1 MGVIYDGIVARF
13 AEDTSRAFKMHE
25 EPGTSQA
32 YDSVSTYTLP
42 ATIEFYGIPFGLSPE
57 DRARIEDGDMSEA
70 VPVATV
76 SGWLIL
82 CREMQC
88 DDYEPLE
95 VCDDADGDL
104 EYTISALQE
113 EDGPLNE
120 DGGDTM
126 QEVFFIHEVSMKV
139 HDDDLE
145 KRILEELP
153 YLIKDFM
160 HVAPDILAYYPPPMK
175 AERES
180 QEEAH
185 RLALRATAI
194 NQVARRLG
202 VLLVLDGKERKTDEK
217 ILTFTG
223 DYHFTEDEV
232 KMVLGRRYSGSAYSE
247 ERKNRAEWRLF
258 EDLGFQE
265 AGDSR
270 LLYKSL
276 GRERDKQG

>member
-1 MGVIYDGIVARF
+1 
-13 AEDTSRAFKMHE
+13 
-25 EPGTSQA
+25 
-32 YDSVSTYTLP
+32 
-42 ATIEFYGIPFGLSPE
+42 
-57 DRARIEDGDMSEA
+57 
-70 VPVATV
+70 
-76 SGWLIL
+76 
-82 CREMQC
+82 
-88 DDYEPLE
+88 
-95 VCDDADGDL
+95 
-104 EYTISALQE
+104 
-113 EDGPLNE
+113 
-120 DGGDTM
+120 
-126 QEVFFIHEVSMKV
+126 MKV

-185 RLALRATAI
+185 RLALRAFAI